1 MDSELRLNDIAD
13 DLLIL
18 NKTTID
24 RLFQLDS
31 CVDCI
36 ALYVFYYKT
45 AKWQKTNTV
54 KANDVYV
61 RKCLKWGKNKLTKIK
76 DVLKENGLINIVQRR
91 NNGKIVGWYVE
102 VAYLVAQKKT
112 EDIKVKV
119 EESNNPPEQEVAGAR
134 TCSEETNALKEKI
147 KCLEKEIEMLKKNN
161 IEKPSSDT
169 ITDKI
174 DYQKIVNRLNELA
187 GTNFRASSKS
197 TQELIRARINEHY
210 TEDDLLL
217 VIEKMCYLW
226 NREPKRGEKDMR
238 PYLRP
243 STLFRAS
250 NFENYLNQPV
260 KEIKPTTKDIKI
272 DISDF

>member
-1 MDSELRLNDIAD
+1 MENEIRLNDIAD

-18 NKTTID
+18 NKITID
-24 RLFQLDS
+24 RLFQLDN

-45 AKWQKTNTV
+45 AKWQKTNTI

-61 RKCLKWGKNKLTKIK
+61 RKCLKWGKNKLTKVK
-76 DVLKENGLINIVQRR
+76 ETLKENGLINIVQRR

-102 VAYLVAQKKT
+102 VSYLVAQKKT

-119 EESNNPPEQEVAGAR
+119 EESKNPPEQEVVKAR

-161 IEKPSSDT
+161 ISDSSSELIADN
-169 ITDKI
+169 I
-174 DYQKIVNRLNELA
+174 DYTKIVNRLNELA
-187 GTNFRASSKS
+187 GTNYRASSKN
-197 TQELIRARINEHY
+197 TRELIKARINDNY
-210 TEDDLLL
+210 TEDDLIL

-226 NREPKRGEKDMR
+226 NREPSKNEKDMR

-250 NFENYLNQPV
+250 NFENYLNQHV

>member
-1 MDSELRLNDIAD
+1 MENELRLNDIAD

-18 NKTTID
+18 NKITID
-24 RLFQLDS
+24 RLFQLDN

-36 ALYVFYYKT
+36 ALYMFYYKT

-76 DVLKENGLINIVQRR
+76 DVLKENGLINVVQRR
-91 NNGKIVGWYVE
+91 SNGKIVGWYVE
-102 VAYLVAQKKT
+102 VSYLVAQKKT

-161 IEKPSSDT
+161 IGDSSSEL

-174 DYQKIVNRLNELA
+174 DYTKIVNRLNELA

-197 TQELIRARINEHY
+197 TQELIRARIKEHY
-210 TEDDLLL
+210 TEDDLIL

-226 NREPKRGEKDMR
+226 NREPKKNEKDMR

-260 KEIKPTTKDIKI
+260 KEIKTTTSDIKI